1 MKLTPERL
9 RELALPAVAL
19 LLVIAGI
26 WLSWNTSSHRDA
38 QRGGE
43 EAMAAARDSIVAMLS
58 YQPDTAEKTLNDA
71 RSRLTG
77 EFLDA
82 YTQLIQTVVVPSA
95 TKDRITASA
104 TVPAVSVMSAEADR
118 AVVLAFV
125 DQTLTEGA
133 KPPTLTTSSV
143 RVSMEKVDDH
153 WLISGF
159 DPV

>member
-1 MKLTPERL
+1 MRRWLT
-9 RELALPAVAL
+9 PAVASV
-19 LLVIAGI
+19 LVIAGI
-26 WLSWNTSSHRDA
+26 WLSWDASSRRDA
-38 QRGGE
+38 QRSGE
-43 EAMAAARDSIVAMLS
+43 QATTAARESIVAMLS
-58 YQPDTAEKTLNDA
+58 YQPDNAEKTLNDA
-71 RSRLTG
+71 RGRLTG
-77 EFLDA
+77 QFLDA

-95 TKDRITASA
+95 KKDRIAAVA
-104 TVPAVSVMSAEADR
+104 TVPAASVMSAESDR

-143 RVSMEKVDDH
+143 RVSMEKVDDQ

>member
-1 MKLTPERL
+1 MKLTPARL
-9 RELALPAVAL
+9 REFALPALAL

-26 WLSWNTSSHRDA
+26 WLSWDTSSRRDA
-38 QRGGE
+38 QRSGE
-43 EAMAAARDSIVAMLS
+43 EATAAARDSIVAMLS
-58 YQPDTAEKTLNDA
+58 YQPDTADKSLNDA

-77 EFLDA
+77 QFLDA

-95 TKDRITASA
+95 KKDRISA
-104 TVPAVSVMSAEADR
+104 VAKVPATSVMSAEQDR

-125 DQTLTEGA
+125 DQTLTEGN

-143 RVSMEKVDDH
+143 RVSMEKVDGH
-153 WLISGF
+153 WLIAGF